1 MKVLIMTDLEG
12 ISGVDTIDMI
22 DEANVELNRFARERL
37 MADLNA
43 AVAGCLDAGADEVYV
58 VDGHG
63 GGNNFYPE
71 LLHPAAKQVRGLCV
85 GELKAW
91 EDIIR
96 TGCDAYLEVGC
107 HAMPGTLNGFLDH
120 CQSSRSWYNNKIN
133 GRCCGEI
140 AQGALFAGAF
150 GVPFV
155 MMSGDDAACLEARA
169 FLGNIETASV
179 KTGIGRNRAR
189 CIPLDEAEARIR
201 EAACRGVQRRSEIRP
216 YKVTMP
222 MEIRLELYRSDMAD
236 ALCERYPHIE
246 RVDARCV
253 RTVVPEIRCY
263 KDVMIH

>member
-22 DEANVELNRFARERL
+22 DVERKALNRFACERL
-37 MADLNA
+37 MADVYA
-43 AVAGCLDAGADEVYV
+43 AVAGCLDAGAAEVYV

-63 GGNNFYPE
+63 SGYNFIPE
-71 LLHPAAKQVRGLCV
+71 LLHPCAIQVRG
-85 GELKAW
+85 KDW
-91 EDIIR
+91 EDVIR
-96 TGCDAYLEVGC
+96 TGCDAYLEIGC

-120 CQSSRSWYNNKIN
+120 CQSSKSWYNYKVN
-133 GRCCGEI
+133 GRPCGEI

-155 MMSGDDAACLEARA
+155 MASGDDAACLEARA

-189 CIPLDEAEARIR
+189 CIPLEEAEARIR
-201 EAACRGVQRRSEIRP
+201 AAACRGVQRRGEIRP
-216 YKVTMP
+216 YRVLMP
-222 MEIRLELYRSDMAD
+222 MELQLELYRSDMAD
-236 ALCERYPHIE
+236 ALCAAQPQLE

-253 RTVVPEIRCY
+253 RRVVHEIRSY
-263 KDVMIH
+263 ADVLFR